1 MLLDG
6 RIVGVGGDLRV
17 GGVKWEPRA
26 LAREG
31 WSRIADSFLSL
42 FLFSPSELSMMDGC
56 IR

>member
-6 RIVGVGGDLRV
+6 RIVCVGGDLRV
-17 GGVKWEPRA
+17 GGVKWEHKA

-42 FLFSPSELSMMDGC
+42 FLFSPSNTL
-56 IR
+56 